1 MAPTDEAEF
10 DLDLDDFTK
19 RFDTVC
25 HPKEPLRPL
34 GS

>member
-1 MAPTDEAEF
+1 MARPDEAEF

-19 RFDTVC
+19 RFDNVC
-25 HPKEPLRPL
+25 HTKEPLRPL